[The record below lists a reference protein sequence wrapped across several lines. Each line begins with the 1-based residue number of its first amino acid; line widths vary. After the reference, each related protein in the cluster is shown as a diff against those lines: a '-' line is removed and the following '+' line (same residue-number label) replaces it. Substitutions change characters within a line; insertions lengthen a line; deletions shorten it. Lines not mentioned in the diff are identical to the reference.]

1 MEIIVNPSPQQWK
14 ALCTRAVADDAV
26 IEERVRA
33 ILSRV
38 EAGGDAAL
46 LDITREVEGRDLSP
60 VAFREG
66 QICEACPQQAEGV
79 GNNPFLVS
87 REQIAAASALV
98 DADLKAAIAQAAA
111 NIRAFH
117 SAQMPQKVEVETT
130 AGVRCVRRS
139 RPIDR
144 VGLYIPGGSAPLF
157 STLLMLAIPAKI
169 AGCREI
175 VLCTPAGRDGKIAPA
190 VLYAAD
196 FCGVDTIYSLGG
208 AQAIAAMAFGT
219 ETIAP
224 VSKIF
229 GPGNRYVTKAKQ
241 MVSARGVAIDMPAG
255 PSEVMVMADDSSDAR
270 FVASDLLSQAEHGGD
285 SQAMLVCGSEAFA
298 ADVEAEV
305 TRQLALLPRKDI
317 ATKALE
323 NSRIVVFTEEPEA
336 FREGQVCEGEH
347 RDNTGALP
355 QTPPLRAGNSSGLPA
370 RAPLSPAGEASRSK
384 ACPKQAE
391 GISAAIA
398 FANAYAAEH
407 LIISMR
413 NPWDVAEQI
422 TAAGSV
428 FIGNYSPES
437 AGDYASG
444 TNHTL
449 PTMGLARAFS
459 GIGLDS
465 FMHSITYQEL
475 TREGLES
482 LGSAIIKMAGAEGLD
497 AHAAAVKI
505 RLEK

>member
-46 LDITREVEGRDLSP
+46 ADITREVEGRDVDS
-60 VAFREG
+60 
-66 QICEACPQQAEGV
+66 
-79 GNNPFLVS
+79 FLVS

-255 PSEVMVMADDSSDAR
+255 PSEVMVMADDSADAR
-270 FVASDLLSQAEHGGD
+270 FVASDLLSQAEHGPD

-298 ADVEAEV
+298 SEVEAEV
-305 TRQLALLPRKDI
+305 ARQLALLPRKDI
-317 ATKALE
+317 AEKALE
-323 NSRIVVFTEEPEA
+323 NSRIVVFTDG
-336 FREGQVCEGEH
+336 F
-347 RDNTGALP
+347 
-355 QTPPLRAGNSSGLPA
+355 
-370 RAPLSPAGEASRSK
+370 EASQSK
-384 ACPKQAE
+384 VCPKQAE
-391 GISAAIA
+391 GSSAAIA

-413 NPWDVAEQI
+413 NPWDVAGQI

-482 LGSAIIKMAGAEGLD
+482 LGDTIIKMAGAEGLD

>member
-46 LDITREVEGRDLSP
+46 ADITREVEGRDVDS
-60 VAFREG
+60 
-66 QICEACPQQAEGV
+66 
-79 GNNPFLVS
+79 FLVS

-219 ETIAP
+219 ESIAP

-255 PSEVMVMADDSSDAR
+255 PSEVMVMADDSADAR

-305 TRQLALLPRKDI
+305 ARQLALLPRKDI

-323 NSRIVVFTEEPEA
+323 NSRIVVFTE
-336 FREGQVCEGEH
+336 
-347 RDNTGALP
+347 
-355 QTPPLRAGNSSGLPA
+355 
-370 RAPLSPAGEASRSK
+370 
-384 ACPKQAE
+384 
-391 GISAAIA
+391 GISPAIA

-482 LGSAIIKMAGAEGLD
+482 LGSTIIKMAGAEGLD

-505 RLEK
+505 RLAK

>member
-1 MEIIVNPSPQQWK
+1 MEIILNPSRQQWK
-14 ALCTRAVADDAV
+14 ALCTRAVADDSV
-26 IEERVRA
+26 IEGRVRA

-46 LDITREVEGRDLSP
+46 VEITREVEGRD
-60 VAFREG
+60 ADGAR
-66 QICEACPQQAEGV
+66 
-79 GNNPFLVS
+79 NNPFLVS
-87 REQIAAASALV
+87 REQIEAASAQV
-98 DADLKAAIAQAAA
+98 DTELKGAIARAAD

-255 PSEVMVMADDSSDAR
+255 PSEVMVLADDTADPR
-270 FVASDLLSQAEHGGD
+270 FVASDLLSQAEHGPD
-285 SQAMLVCGSEAFA
+285 SQAMLVCGSRQFAEATA
-298 ADVEAEV
+298 AEV
-305 TRQLALLPRKDI
+305 ERQLALLPRKNI
-317 ATKALE
+317 AEKALE
-323 NSRIVVFTEEPEA
+323 NSRIVVFT
-336 FREGQVCEGEH
+336 
-347 RDNTGALP
+347 
-355 QTPPLRAGNSSGLPA
+355 
-370 RAPLSPAGEASRSK
+370 
-384 ACPKQAE
+384 AE

-413 NPWDVAEQI
+413 NPWNVAEQI

-475 TREGLES
+475 TRGGLEGL
-482 LGSAIIKMAGAEGLD
+482 GSTIIKMAGAEGLD

>member
-38 EAGGDAAL
+38 EAGGDATL
-46 LDITREVEGRDLSP
+46 VDITREVEGRDVDS
-60 VAFREG
+60 
-66 QICEACPQQAEGV
+66 
-79 GNNPFLVS
+79 FLVS

-219 ETIAP
+219 ESIAP

-255 PSEVMVMADDSSDAR
+255 PSEVMVMADDTADAR
-270 FVASDLLSQAEHGGD
+270 FVASDLLSQAEHGPD

-298 ADVEAEV
+298 AEVEAEV
-305 TRQLALLPRKDI
+305 ARQLALLPRKDI

-323 NSRIVVFTEEPEA
+323 NSRIVVFTEELEA

-347 RDNTGALP
+347 RLNLK
-355 QTPPLRAGNSSGLPA
+355 
-370 RAPLSPAGEASRSK
+370 ASRSK

-391 GISAAIA
+391 GSSAAVA

-475 TREGLES
+475 KREGLE
-482 LGSAIIKMAGAEGLD
+482 
-497 AHAAAVKI
+497 
-505 RLEK
+505 

>member
-46 LDITREVEGRDLSP
+46 ADITREVEGRDVDS
-60 VAFREG
+60 
-66 QICEACPQQAEGV
+66 
-79 GNNPFLVS
+79 FLVS
-87 REQIAAASALV
+87 REQIAAASALM

-255 PSEVMVMADDSSDAR
+255 PSEVMVMADDTADAR

-298 ADVEAEV
+298 VKVEAEV
-305 TRQLALLPRKDI
+305 SRQLALLPRRDI
-317 ATKALE
+317 AEKALE

-347 RDNTGALP
+347 RLNLK
-355 QTPPLRAGNSSGLPA
+355 
-370 RAPLSPAGEASRSK
+370 ASRSK

-391 GISAAIA
+391 GSSAAIA

-482 LGSAIIKMAGAEGLD
+482 LGSTIIKMAGAEGLD

-505 RLEK
+505 RLAK

>member
-1 MEIIVNPSPQQWK
+1 MEIILNPSRQQWK
-14 ALCTRAVADDAV
+14 ALCTRAVADDSV
-26 IEERVRA
+26 IEGRVRA

-46 LDITREVEGRDLSP
+46 VEITREVEGRD
-60 VAFREG
+60 ADGAR
-66 QICEACPQQAEGV
+66 
-79 GNNPFLVS
+79 NNPFLVS
-87 REQIAAASALV
+87 REQIEAASAQV
-98 DADLKAAIAQAAA
+98 DAELKGAIARAAD

-255 PSEVMVMADDSSDAR
+255 PSEVMVLADDTADPR
-270 FVASDLLSQAEHGGD
+270 FVASDLLSQAEHGPD
-285 SQAMLVCGSEAFA
+285 SQAMLVCGSRQFA
-298 ADVEAEV
+298 ETTAAEV
-305 TRQLALLPRKDI
+305 ERQLALLPRKNI
-317 ATKALE
+317 AEKALE
-323 NSRIVVFTEEPEA
+323 NSRIVVFT
-336 FREGQVCEGEH
+336 
-347 RDNTGALP
+347 
-355 QTPPLRAGNSSGLPA
+355 
-370 RAPLSPAGEASRSK
+370 
-384 ACPKQAE
+384 AE

-413 NPWDVAEQI
+413 NPWNVAEQI

-475 TREGLES
+475 TRGGLEGL
-482 LGSAIIKMAGAEGLD
+482 GSIIIKMAGAEGLD

>member
-1 MEIIVNPSPQQWK
+1 MEIIVNPGRELWK
-14 ALCTRAVADDAV
+14 RLCKRAESDDSV
-26 IEERVRA
+26 IEGRVRA
-33 ILSRV
+33 IVERV
-38 EAGGDAAL
+38 RAGGDAAL
-46 LDITREVEGRDLSP
+46 ADITREVEGRDVKSF
-60 VAFREG
+60 A
-66 QICEACPQQAEGV
+66 
-79 GNNPFLVS
+79 VS
-87 REQIAAASALV
+87 ASEIASAEAEV
-98 DADLKAAIAQAAA
+98 SDAVKEAIARAAA

-117 SAQMPQKVEVETT
+117 SAQKPATVEVETIP
-130 AGVRCVRRS
+130 GVRCVRRS
-139 RPIDR
+139 LPIER

-157 STLLMLAIPAKI
+157 STLLMLAIPAQI

-190 VLYAAD
+190 VLYAAS
-196 FCGVDTIYSLGG
+196 FCGIDTIYSLGG

-241 MVSARGVAIDMPAG
+241 MVTAMGVAIDMPAG
-255 PSEVMVMADDSSDAR
+255 PSEVMVLADDSAEVR
-270 FVASDLLSQAEHGGD
+270 FVASDLLSQAEHGPD
-285 SQAMLVCGSEAFA
+285 SQAILVCQSEKFA
-298 ADVEAEV
+298 TDVAAEV
-305 TRQLALLPRKDI
+305 ARQLALLPRSEI
-317 ATKALE
+317 AAKALE
-323 NSRIVVFTEEPEA
+323 NSRIVVFTGCGGKRTETQHA
-336 FREGQVCEGEH
+336 Q
-347 RDNTGALP
+347 
-355 QTPPLRAGNSSGLPA
+355 
-370 RAPLSPAGEASRSK
+370 
-384 ACPKQAE
+384 
-391 GISAAIA
+391 IA
-398 FANAYAAEH
+398 FANAYASEH

-413 NPWDVAEQI
+413 EPWKVAEQI

-449 PTMGLARAFS
+449 PTMGLARVWS

-475 TREGLES
+475 TRKGLES
-482 LGSAIIKMAGAEGLD
+482 LGDTITTMAQAEGLD
-497 AHAAAVKI
+497 AHAAAVKY